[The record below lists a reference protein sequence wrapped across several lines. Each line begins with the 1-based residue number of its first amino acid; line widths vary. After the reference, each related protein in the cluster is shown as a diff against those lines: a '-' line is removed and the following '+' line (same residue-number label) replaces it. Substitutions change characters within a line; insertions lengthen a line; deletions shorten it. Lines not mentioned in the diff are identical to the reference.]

1 MLKMKPTIHSVW
13 IIGLTGALALFVSP
27 YLVQGLDWISFQEN
41 AWQFV
46 QLYGVISSLAL
57 IFISFTYKKI
67 NAREEVAHG
76 GMSHQI
82 FNRLPNC
89 VWVFSLDRQRLEM
102 SNEIADAIYAV
113 KKRSDPFGSFK
124 SHFFN
129 GSIGNKVLAGENCV
143 FRNIVMIDKLYEPR
157 YVDLFGI
164 PFMSRQN
171 EKMVLVMVL
180 DHSEVHRSLEQIR
193 KLSDSLQQ
201 QNQQLRKFSFMNSHK
216 IRSHLTNILGLIQV
230 GEKEISGKAL
240 GMLKE
245 AAESLDSEI
254 HNMNKLLM
262 EKDLN
267 TRKVE
272 QKEQTIVFV
281 DDDKVQHMINKRILL
296 KVNEKLKL
304 VFFENPFKALEWLKE
319 NTADVLLL
327 DINMPEMDGWYFL
340 KLMEE
345 KEINIDVKMLTSSLD
360 PDDLQKS
367 KAYKQVSGFLI
378 KPLKDENIAEFLAN

>member
-1 MLKMKPTIHSVW
+1 MKPTIHSVW
-13 IIGLTGALALFVSP
+13 VIGLTGGLALFVSP
-27 YLVQGLDWISFQEN
+27 YLVRSLHWVSFQES
-41 AWQFV
+41 AWQFIK
-46 QLYGVISSLAL
+46 LYGFISSLAL
-57 IFISFTYKKI
+57 IAISYTYKKI
-67 NAREEVAHG
+67 NTRNRGLYG

-82 FNRLPNC
+82 FNKLPNC
-89 VWVFSLDRQRLEM
+89 VWVFSLDNQRLEM
-102 SNEIADAIYAV
+102 SNEAADSIYAV
-113 KKRSDPFGSFK
+113 KDRSDPFRSFK
-124 SHFFN
+124 SQFFN
-129 GSIGNKVLAGENCV
+129 TRIGIKVLEGENCT

-164 PFMSRQN
+164 PFINRDK

-180 DHSEVHRSLEQIR
+180 DHSEVHRSLDKIR
-193 KLSDSLQQ
+193 KLSESLQQ
-201 QNQQLRKFSFMNSHK
+201 QNQQLREYSFMNSHK

-240 GMLKE
+240 GMLRE

-254 HNMNKLLM
+254 QNMNKLLM
-262 EKDLN
+262 EKDLS
-267 TRKVE
+267 TKKAE

-296 KVNEKLKL
+296 KVNDKLKL
-304 VFFENPFKALEWLKE
+304 VFFENPYQALGWLEE
-319 NTADVLLL
+319 NTADVVLL
-327 DINMPEMDGWYFL
+327 DINMPEMDGWFFL

-345 KEINIDVKMLTSSLD
+345 KGIEIDVKMLTSSLD

-367 KAYKQVSGFLI
+367 KSYKQVSGFLI